1 MHTTDSFSQF
11 LNYIKGYQII
21 CSFLSLSGQKSYFIG
36 GSHLSRGS
44 CRLLPELLRKELSQ
58 TDLIGRVVHQ
68 SLSQPGFIFILFTTC
83 VLHWAPKQ
91 PFQLHLSSELSYQV
105 PRFRCITKRY
115 CNLQTFTGD
124 KRGLSFDAKTMLRVI
139 DVLHDEIG
147 GVSIAKNSEFVR
159 ICENLQKILVNG
171 VAAFCH
177 DGPVDH
183 SSVSS

>member
-1 MHTTDSFSQF
+1 M
-11 LNYIKGYQII
+11 
-21 CSFLSLSGQKSYFIG
+21 
-36 GSHLSRGS
+36 
-44 CRLLPELLRKELSQ
+44 
-58 TDLIGRVVHQ
+58 
-68 SLSQPGFIFILFTTC
+68 
-83 VLHWAPKQ
+83 
-91 PFQLHLSSELSYQV
+91 
-105 PRFRCITKRY
+105 
-115 CNLQTFTGD
+115 QTFTGD
-124 KRGLSFDAKTMLRVI
+124 KRGLLSFDAKTMLRVI